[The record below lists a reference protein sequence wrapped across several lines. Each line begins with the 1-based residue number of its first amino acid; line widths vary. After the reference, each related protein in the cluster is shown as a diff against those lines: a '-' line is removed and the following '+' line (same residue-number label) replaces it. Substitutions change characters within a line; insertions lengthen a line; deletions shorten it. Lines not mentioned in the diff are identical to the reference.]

1 MYLKN
6 THFSCENNCFWLEDN
21 ESDHTFLKVEHRLKN
36 MGKKDNAIGGGP
48 RGGRLSVGIKVE
60 KRRKEK
66 IKRERGGRGS
76 VCVGVNVELKKI

>member
-1 MYLKN
+1 
-6 THFSCENNCFWLEDN
+6 
-21 ESDHTFLKVEHRLKN
+21 

-66 IKRERGGRGS
+66 IERESRGEGTDEWVWGWS
-76 VCVGVNVELKKI
+76 LKNISNPYT